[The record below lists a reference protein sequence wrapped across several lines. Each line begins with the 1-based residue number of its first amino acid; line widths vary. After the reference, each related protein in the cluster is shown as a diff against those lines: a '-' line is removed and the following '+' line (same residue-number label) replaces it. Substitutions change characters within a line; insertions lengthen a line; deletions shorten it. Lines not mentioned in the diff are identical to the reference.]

1 MINLRAYWRVYLIN
15 LVIRAAQVQ
24 LQVINNTKDEL
35 SNIVNKNKEA
45 IQLNSKEILNKLLY
59 GEDLKI
65 P

>member
-1 MINLRAYWRVYLIN
+1 MIN